1 MKRKIKG
8 GIFMKLKEKLT
19 NKLYYRL
26 GLVFLIGT
34 GLLVGT
40 KTIQFVQAIQP
51 EVEDNIVVPWVESM
65 KETIDEK
72 LAE

>member
-1 MKRKIKG
+1 
-8 GIFMKLKEKLT
+8 MKLKEKLT

-26 GLVFLIGT
+26 GLVFLIVI
-34 GLLVGT
+34 GLLALT

-51 EVEDNIVVPWVESM
+51 EVEESIVVPWVESM